1 MIRRERDAG
10 RQRPNVLTLRIQPD
24 EGIALRFGSKVPGP
38 GMHIRSV
45 LMDFRFGT
53 SFGRQTADA
62 YERLILD
69 AMQGDSTLFTRRDET
84 EAADASSDTSAA
96 SSPDDDSNAPLLVG
110 IAVLVLAIGAGGFVL
125 QRRSRTS

>member
-1 MIRRERDAG
+1 MLDLAEDRLLTVRMARE
-10 RQRPNVLTLRIQPD
+10 Q
-24 EGIALRFGSKVPGP
+24 GIALRFDSKVPGP
-38 GMHIRSV
+38 GMHIRPV

-84 EAADASSDTSAA
+84 EAAWTIVTSILEGWQHLPPPEFPNYEAGTWGPRAA
-96 SSPDDDSNAPLLVG
+96 RDLLAREG
-110 IAVLVLAIGAGGFVL
+110 RAWARL
-125 QRRSRTS
+125 

>member
-1 MIRRERDAG
+1 
-10 RQRPNVLTLRIQPD
+10 
-24 EGIALRFGSKVPGP
+24 
-38 GMHIRSV
+38 MHIRSV

-84 EAADASSDTSAA
+84 EAAWTIVTSILEGWQHLPPPTFPNYEAGTWGPRAA
-96 SSPDDDSNAPLLVG
+96 RDLLAREG
-110 IAVLVLAIGAGGFVL
+110 RAWARL
-125 QRRSRTS
+125 